1 MINTSK
7 LNERQLRTFKAL
19 EKEVKLIISMEG
31 LQGGITFINDN
42 KGFFDGEL
50 LNCINE
56 LMNYYS
62 SLLKKTSKR

>member
-7 LNERQLRTFKAL
+7 LNESQLKSFKAL

-31 LQGGITFINDN
+31 LQGGITFINDH
-42 KGFFDGEL
+42 KSFFDGEL
-50 LNCINE
+50 LSCINE

-62 SLLKKTSKR
+62 SLLRKALKR

>member
-7 LNERQLRTFKAL
+7 LNESQLKSFKAL

-56 LMNYYS
+56 LKNYYS
-62 SLLKKTSKR
+62 SLLKKALKR

>member
-7 LNERQLRTFKAL
+7 LNERQLKSFKAL

-31 LQGGITFINDN
+31 LQEGITFINDN

-56 LMNYYS
+56 LKNYYS
-62 SLLKKTSKR
+62 SLLKKALKR